1 MNAVEIEEAVSQ
13 LAEAPFDPNEL
24 CDEIV
29 IPQGVADEI
38 IAVFQRVRHPI
49 VQSYPPAPGCWG
61 FPLYPPWQGGQGGDH
76 IALHPSEIRYSLGGY
91 ADSAVTW
98 LQQTGQ
104 AFIQAVPAI
113 DSRVANWDLGLG
125 ESHVL
130 SWVIHHPVYE
140 AIIDDLAARKAAKIL
155 PIPVRGTLAIIV
167 LAKQMGYIS
176 SAQQDLENLVRV
188 GLRISPAVLNQAL
201 ALVGE

>member
-1 MNAVEIEEAVSQ
+1 MARRWVINASPIIS
-13 LAEAPFDPNEL
+13 LTKIDRIHLLNEL

-38 IAVFQRVRHPI
+38 
-49 VQSYPPAPGCWG
+49 
-61 FPLYPPWQGGQGGDH
+61 
-76 IALHPSEIRYSLGGY
+76 SLGGY

-98 LQQTGQ
+98 LQQAGQ
-104 AFIQAVPAI
+104 AFIQTVPAI
-113 DSRVANWDLGLG
+113 DPMVANWDLGLG

-130 SWVIHHPVYE
+130 SWGIHHPGYE

-155 PIPVRGTLAIIV
+155 QVPVRGTLAVIV

-176 SAQQDLENLVRV
+176 SAKQDLENLVQV
-188 GLRISPAVLNQAL
+188 GLRVSPAVLAQAL

>member
-1 MNAVEIEEAVSQ
+1 MARRWVINASPIIS
-13 LAEAPFDPNEL
+13 LTKIDRIHLLNEL

-38 IAVFQRVRHPI
+38 
-49 VQSYPPAPGCWG
+49 
-61 FPLYPPWQGGQGGDH
+61 
-76 IALHPSEIRYSLGGY
+76 SLGGY

-140 AIIDDLAARKAAKIL
+140 AIIDDLAARKASKIL
-155 PIPVRGTLAIIV
+155 HIPVRGTLAIIV